1 MLQETETMTPRILVL
16 HVPAG
21 GGHRAAAQALV
32 EQAHDRGVEAELCDA
47 LHFTPRW
54 FAAGYV
60 QAHLRS
66 TEHAPSLYGL
76 GYRRLDRRHPI
87 ADGVRRR
94 VDRAVGGELLR
105 YVRARRP
112 DVVIATHFY
121 PLSVL
126 GAARLSGALDAPLVG
141 VVTDFAA
148 HAWWAEPGVDAYC
161 TAPGGPALDLARHG
175 VPPAH
180 IAQTGIPV
188 REAFG
193 RIPPLSHDGELRVLV
208 TSGGFGIGPLATT
221 LRSFAGFANMHLTV
235 VCGASERRV
244 SEARRAVAKARL
256 SAQVIGF
263 EKDMPARLAEAHVLV
278 GKPGGLTTSEALA
291 AGRPMVIVGT
301 CPGQE
306 QHNEEWLT
314 LNGAAVAA
322 RAEHAGARVSWL
334 RQSGQLASMA
344 RAARRLGTP
353 TAACDI
359 LDVALAGIVR
369 NAA

>member
-1 MLQETETMTPRILVL
+1 MTPRILVL

-32 EQAHDRGVEAELCDA
+32 EHAHDRGFEAELCDA
-47 LHFTPRW
+47 LAFAPRW

-76 GYRRLDRRHPI
+76 GYRRLDRRHPV

-94 VDRAVGGELLR
+94 VDRAIGSGLLR
-105 YVRARRP
+105 YVRERRP

-126 GAARLSGALDAPLVG
+126 GAARLRGSLDATLIG

-188 REAFG
+188 RAAFG
-193 RIPPLSHDGELRVLV
+193 RIPSLCPGGALRVLV

-221 LRSFAGFANMHLTV
+221 LRSFAGFDNMRLTV
-235 VCGASERRV
+235 ICGASERRV
-244 SEARRAVAKARL
+244 NEARRAAAEARL
-256 SAQVIGF
+256 TADVIGF
-263 EKDMPARLAEAHVLV
+263 ENDMPARLADAHLLV
-278 GKPGGLTTSEALA
+278 GKPGGLTSSEALA

-314 LNGAAVAA
+314 LNGAAIAA
-322 RAEHAGARVSWL
+322 RAEHAGSRAHWL
-334 RQSGQLASMA
+334 RESGQLPTMA

-353 TAACDI
+353 RAVRDI
-359 LDVALAGIVR
+359 LDVALAR
-369 NAA
+369 MQRAAA